1 MLRIVIVGTSC
12 SGKTTLADRIATI
25 KDIPHIELDAINWG
39 SNWTPLSIDEFRR
52 RVQAE
57 VAQDQWVLD
66 GNYSKVRD
74 LIWSRATHLLWLNL
88 PFLMVFWRALTRTT
102 KRVITRQELWAG
114 NRETLKGVL
123 FERDSILWW
132 VIRTHRRRRREYRQL
147 IESSQYSHLIVY
159 EIRNSGDLQEVLLEL
174 GCIAAVQPASQK
186 QTEA

>member
-74 LIWSRATHLLWLNL
+74 LIWSRATHLLW
-88 PFLMVFWRALTRTT
+88 
-102 KRVITRQELWAG
+102 AG